1 MSDQAKQI
9 EAKTKARAEEVKG
22 QLLECSSD
30 LGRRNWKIGLLAA
43 ETHENRLFEVLGYES
58 EQAFRISV
66 KIGRSTYFR
75 CRRLAMEIGKPLL
88 QKELVT
94 RARLDRLTLENA
106 EQLLRLDV
114 RRRFSPSWVEKAMT
128 MTEEQFEEEVDRVML
143 NGDEEEV
150 ATISD
155 PLALLKIRCTEGQK
169 EVIESTFRDFA
180 RAFDPPI
187 ELDNYGMILEALCA
201 DWHNAHQEEI
211 NARDEAEAVG
221 A

>member
-1 MSDQAKQI
+1 MSEAGKQI

-30 LGRRNWKIGLLAA
+30 LGKRNWKIGLLAA
-43 ETHENRLFEVLGYES
+43 EAHDGRLYEVLGYES

-75 CRRLAMEIGKPLL
+75 DRRLAMEIGRQLL
-88 QKELVT
+88 QKELLT

-106 EQLLRLDV
+106 EQLLRLDI
-114 RRRFSPSWVEKAMT
+114 RRRFSVAWVEKAMT
-128 MTEEQFEEEVDRVML
+128 MTEEQFEDEVDRVVL
-143 NGDEEEV
+143 NGEEEAA
-150 ATISD
+150 ATITD
-155 PLALLKIRCTEGQK
+155 PLALLKIRCTESQK
-169 EVIESTFRDFA
+169 EIIEATFRDFA
-180 RAFDPPI
+180 RNHDPVL
-187 ELDNYGMILEALCA
+187 ELDDYAGIVEGMCA

-211 NARDEAEAVG
+211 NLRDEMEEAS